1 MPNMSIA
8 FSIIGSILIF
18 LAAVFHVYVF
28 ILESLTWR
36 TPKTWK
42 TFGLPSQ
49 EHADIIRPMAFNQG
63 FYNLFLA
70 LGAVV
75 GLALLGINSTIAY
88 TLMLF
93 SALSM
98 VGAGAV
104 LFFSVKTSRRAA
116 FIQAGPPLLGVLFVI
131 LGRAL

>member
-1 MPNMSIA
+1 MSDI
-8 FSIIGSILIF
+8 FSVIGSVLIF
-18 LAAVFHVYVF
+18 LAAMFHVYVF
-28 ILESLTWR
+28 YLESITWR

-49 EHADIIRPMAFNQG
+49 EAANTIAPMAFNQG

-70 LGAVV
+70 IGAGG
-75 GLALLGINSTIAY
+75 GLLLLGVNSTVAH
-88 TLMLF
+88 TLMIF
-93 SALSM
+93 ASLSM

-116 FIQAGPPLLGVLFVI
+116 IMQAGPPLLGVVCL
-131 LGRAL
+131 LLS